1 MKKIFLLI
9 VFLSFSFS
17 FSQPIGKYTIDL
29 SGYGYQETNAKCRS
43 HISIGFLYTVYSG
56 NRPIKDDY
64 HYLIEELDFRSGN
77 IFSIVK
83 KEEIEATKV
92 RKFRQ
97 FVFWGQRG
105 WKNWFGCNVGAMG
118 TLRPKVELSFPFSYI
133 IYESSKREYH
143 SIGNALWYDNI
154 KVTITPNL
162 VILPIENK
170 ELPTIQK
177 IKLES
182 HIGFAT
188 NEYNWEVDTNDG
200 NVFTLEKYKGLSSIE
215 VNAYDVLGEITPNY
229 IGKFITIRQYT
240 VKSSVDDKNYSN
252 AIDLKVLKSLPV
264 LKNDNNEVIIT
275 DCYGDK
281 ANYTLRFDRALEQG
295 EKMTFKIKKDGSP
308 LECLYCDNKE
318 KLDTGNTFTFK
329 DLEVGTYAV
338 SYIGNSTANTYTP
351 YTDGHPFVFTIKNP
365 RQVEFHSEAI
375 ISPFCFEGNDGS
387 ITILAQGG
395 KGSYQIRKNNEEWTN
410 FSSGN
415 KHIFSN
421 LSEGTYTIS
430 VRDINGCIG
439 KVKNQNT
446 EAMVVKLKSPLP
458 IKISYP
464 VALQIRPKFPKSTQ
478 GSITAVVEGGT
489 VYPIQKYFFSWKRKK
504 EDNTEEDITSRA
516 RTHYDTT
523 EKKYYITVD
532 NLPQGNYYLTVKDIN
547 YNSSSQ
553 RANCSV
559 QDSHFELKAIPPL
572 TAEIIPKFISCNSQN
587 EFGNEE
593 DKNPYD
599 GQRDESQN
607 GILKIKASGGVPFTG
622 TQNGGKPYIYTWKK
636 KDKNGN
642 WVTLDNDTDTAKNL
656 SEGKYAINI
665 QDANGIVLGEYNTH
679 TVTKVIDVVYELKE
693 PAKLTL
699 TLQKTDATCRGNDGK
714 ITAIPAGGTPPYT
727 YLWSNGATTAS
738 IEDLLPMPYTVEI
751 KDEAGCIVQGSTVV
765 MQPNSLTVT
774 GTITPLRCHNA
785 SNAAIA
791 LAVQGGTAPY
801 QYLWNTGATT
811 SNISNLPSGE
821 YKVKITDAQGCAY
834 FKTFIIENPP
844 KFEIDLG
851 ENRTLCNGQ
860 TLTLN
865 IAINDPQATY
875 LWTGDNGFSSNTP
888 QVTLS
893 EKGTY
898 TATVTTKDGCI
909 ATDAI
914 TIESANTQIASEFL
928 LTTQAYENEEVILV
942 NTSNPKGETTQWLV
956 PENEAIEITNKSDD
970 YISLIFKAKGEYRI
984 GIKQTQGN
992 CFELFYKNI
1001 IVEPATD
1008 LPKTEK
1014 TNEAYVREF
1023 EVAPNP
1029 NNGKFK
1035 AKVVLEKAG
1044 AIKFRLYSI
1053 TGQLV
1058 NEKNSA
1064 SATEHWVD
1072 FQEPLPAAT
1081 YILVLETPYQRL
1093 SKKIII
1099 IP

>member
-1 MKKIFLLI
+1 MKKLFIIFALFSCSI
-9 VFLSFSFS
+9 V
-17 FSQPIGKYTIDL
+17 
-29 SGYGYQETNAKCRS
+29 YGQAQLGEYIIES
-43 HISIGFLYTVYSG
+43 HCKIKAHNG
-56 NRPIKDDY
+56 NYGDGCKNQV
-64 HYLIEELDFRSGN
+64 LIEILFDKGRRKILEQDLNGVSQNHYSDYGIKKNNVPATWSPLLLRSVASRNWKRWIGGCGGDGSFNDSEKLERIYFCGNFFENSEAIDWWDHIISVKIYPQLVIRTKDGEDLPSKDKVKIESDYGFRS
-77 IFSIVK
+77 V
-83 KEEIEATKV
+83 
-92 RKFRQ
+92 
-97 FVFWGQRG
+97 
-105 WKNWFGCNVGAMG
+105 
-118 TLRPKVELSFPFSYI
+118 
-133 IYESSKREYH
+133 
-143 SIGNALWYDNI
+143 D
-154 KVTITPNL
+154 
-162 VILPIENK
+162 
-170 ELPTIQK
+170 
-177 IKLES
+177 
-182 HIGFAT
+182 
-188 NEYNWEVDTNDG
+188 YNWQYDIGDG
-200 NVFTLEKYKGLSSIE
+200 YMNLSKFNGQSTIE
-215 VNAYDVLGEITPNY
+215 VNAYDVLGSEM
-229 IGKFITIRQYT
+229 GKFVGKNIFFRQISSCGNTSDPVSFT
-240 VKSSVDDKNYSN
+240 VK
-252 AIDLKVLKSLPV
+252 KSLPV

-281 ANYTLRFDRALEQG
+281 ANYTLRFDRPLEQG

-318 KLDTGNTFTFK
+318 KLDEGNTFTFK

-338 SYIGNSTANTYTP
+338 SYIGNNTANTYTP
-351 YTDGHPFVFTIKNP
+351 YTDRHPFIFTIKNP

-375 ISPFCFEGNDGS
+375 ISPFCFAGNDGS

-395 KGSYQIRKNNEEWTN
+395 KGSYQIRKNNEEWIN

-516 RTHYDTT
+516 RTQYDTT

-532 NLPQGNYYLTVKDIN
+532 NLPKGNYYLTVKDIN

-636 KDKNGN
+636 QDKNGN

-656 SEGKYAINI
+656 SKGKYAINI

-679 TVTKVIDVVYELKE
+679 TVTKVVDVIYELKE

-791 LAVQGGTAPY
+791 LSVQGGTAPY

-942 NTSNPKGETTQWLV
+942 NTSNPKGETTEWLV

-1072 FQEPLPAAT
+1072 FQDPLPAAT

>member
-1 MKKIFLLI
+1 MKKLFIIFALFSCSI
-9 VFLSFSFS
+9 V
-17 FSQPIGKYTIDL
+17 
-29 SGYGYQETNAKCRS
+29 YGQAQLGEYIIES
-43 HISIGFLYTVYSG
+43 HCKIKAHNG
-56 NRPIKDDY
+56 NYGDGCKNQV
-64 HYLIEELDFRSGN
+64 LIEILFDKGRRKILEQDLNGVSQNHYSDYGIKKNNVPATWSPLLLRSVASRNWKRWIGGCGGDGSFNDSEKLERIYFCGNFFENSEAIDWWDHIISVKIYPQLVIRTKDGEDLPSKDKVKIESDYGFRS
-77 IFSIVK
+77 V
-83 KEEIEATKV
+83 
-92 RKFRQ
+92 
-97 FVFWGQRG
+97 
-105 WKNWFGCNVGAMG
+105 
-118 TLRPKVELSFPFSYI
+118 
-133 IYESSKREYH
+133 
-143 SIGNALWYDNI
+143 D
-154 KVTITPNL
+154 
-162 VILPIENK
+162 
-170 ELPTIQK
+170 
-177 IKLES
+177 
-182 HIGFAT
+182 
-188 NEYNWEVDTNDG
+188 YNWQYDIGDG
-200 NVFTLEKYKGLSSIE
+200 YINLPQFNGQSTIE
-215 VNAYDVLGEITPNY
+215 VNAYDVLGSEM
-229 IGKFITIRQYT
+229 GKFVGKNIFFRQISSCGNTSDPVFFT
-240 VKSSVDDKNYSN
+240 VK
-252 AIDLKVLKSLPV
+252 KSLPI
-264 LKNDNNEVIIT
+264 LKNDKNEVIIT

-295 EKMTFKIKKDGSP
+295 EKMSFNIKKNGTLLAS
-308 LECLYCDNKE
+308 YNNKE
-318 KLDTGNTFTFK
+318 KLDEDNTFTFEN
-329 DLEVGTYAV
+329 LEAGTYAV

-365 RQVEFHSEAI
+365 RQVEFYSQAI
-375 ISPFCFEGNDGS
+375 ISPFCFAGNDGS

-593 DKNPYD
+593 DKTPYD

-636 KDKNGN
+636 QDKNGN

-875 LWTGDNGFSSNTP
+875 LWTGDNGFSSNMP

-898 TATVTTKDGCI
+898 RATVTTKDGCT

-942 NTSNPKGETTQWLV
+942 NTSNPKGETTEWLV

-1072 FQEPLPAAT
+1072 FQDPLPAAT

>member
-1 MKKIFLLI
+1 MKKLFIIFALFSCSI
-9 VFLSFSFS
+9 V
-17 FSQPIGKYTIDL
+17 
-29 SGYGYQETNAKCRS
+29 YGQAQLGEYIIES
-43 HISIGFLYTVYSG
+43 HCKIKAHNG
-56 NRPIKDDY
+56 NYGDGCKNQV
-64 HYLIEELDFRSGN
+64 LIEILFDKGRRKILEQDLNGVSQNHYSDYGIKKNNVPATWSPLLLRSVASRNWRRWIGGCGGDGSFNDSEKLERIYFCGNFFENSEAIDWWDHIISVKIYPQLVIRTKDGEDLPSKDKVKIESDYGFRS
-77 IFSIVK
+77 V
-83 KEEIEATKV
+83 
-92 RKFRQ
+92 
-97 FVFWGQRG
+97 
-105 WKNWFGCNVGAMG
+105 
-118 TLRPKVELSFPFSYI
+118 
-133 IYESSKREYH
+133 
-143 SIGNALWYDNI
+143 D
-154 KVTITPNL
+154 
-162 VILPIENK
+162 
-170 ELPTIQK
+170 
-177 IKLES
+177 
-182 HIGFAT
+182 
-188 NEYNWEVDTNDG
+188 YNWQYDIGDG
-200 NVFTLEKYKGLSSIE
+200 YMNLSKFNGQSTIE
-215 VNAYDVLGEITPNY
+215 VNAYDVLGSEM
-229 IGKFITIRQYT
+229 GKFVGKNIFFRQISSCGNTSDPVSFT
-240 VKSSVDDKNYSN
+240 VK
-252 AIDLKVLKSLPV
+252 KSLPV

-318 KLDTGNTFTFK
+318 KLDEGNTFTFK

-351 YTDGHPFVFTIKNP
+351 YTDRHPFVFTIKNP

-375 ISPFCFEGNDGS
+375 ISPFCFAGNDGS

-593 DKNPYD
+593 DKTPYD

-636 KDKNGN
+636 QDKNGN

-679 TVTKVIDVVYELKE
+679 TVTKVVDVIYELKE

-942 NTSNPKGETTQWLV
+942 NTSNPKGETTEWLV

-1072 FQEPLPAAT
+1072 FQDPLPAAT

>member
-1 MKKIFLLI
+1 MKKLFIIFALFSCSI
-9 VFLSFSFS
+9 V
-17 FSQPIGKYTIDL
+17 
-29 SGYGYQETNAKCRS
+29 YGQAQLGEYIIES
-43 HISIGFLYTVYSG
+43 HCKIKAHNG
-56 NRPIKDDY
+56 NYGDGCKNQV
-64 HYLIEELDFRSGN
+64 LIEILFDKGRRKILEQDLNGVSQNHYSDYGIKKNNVPATWSPLLLRSVASRNWKRWIGGCGGDGSFNDSEKLERIYFCGNFFENSEAIDWWDHIISVKIYPQLVIRTKDGEDLPSKDKVKIESDYGFRS
-77 IFSIVK
+77 V
-83 KEEIEATKV
+83 
-92 RKFRQ
+92 
-97 FVFWGQRG
+97 
-105 WKNWFGCNVGAMG
+105 
-118 TLRPKVELSFPFSYI
+118 
-133 IYESSKREYH
+133 
-143 SIGNALWYDNI
+143 D
-154 KVTITPNL
+154 
-162 VILPIENK
+162 
-170 ELPTIQK
+170 
-177 IKLES
+177 
-182 HIGFAT
+182 
-188 NEYNWEVDTNDG
+188 YNWQYDIGDG
-200 NVFTLEKYKGLSSIE
+200 YINLPQFNGQSTIE
-215 VNAYDVLGEITPNY
+215 VNAYDVLGSEM
-229 IGKFITIRQYT
+229 GKFVGKNIFFRQISSCGNTSDPVFFT
-240 VKSSVDDKNYSN
+240 VK
-252 AIDLKVLKSLPV
+252 KSLPI
-264 LKNDNNEVIIT
+264 LKNDKNEVIIT

-295 EKMTFKIKKDGSP
+295 EKMSFNIKKNGTLLAS
-308 LECLYCDNKE
+308 YNNKE
-318 KLDTGNTFTFK
+318 KLDEDNTFTFEN
-329 DLEVGTYAV
+329 LEAGTYAV

-365 RQVEFHSEAI
+365 RQVEFYSQAI
-375 ISPFCFEGNDGS
+375 ISPFCFAGNDGS

-593 DKNPYD
+593 DKTPYD

-636 KDKNGN
+636 QDKNGN

-942 NTSNPKGETTQWLV
+942 NTSNPKGETTEWLV
-956 PENEAIEITNKSDD
+956 PENETIEITNKSDD

-1072 FQEPLPAAT
+1072 FQDLLPAAT

>member
-1 MKKIFLLI
+1 MECNTSNEIQFTYRKSLPHIINQSISKTSCYDSDDGKITLFFDRDLEEYEVI
-9 VFLSFSFS
+9 SFSITDINNHALPNTHTNITQLQDNKS
-17 FSQPIGKYTIDL
+17 YTIENL
-29 SGYGYQETNAKCRS
+29 PAGNYKLKL
-43 HISIGFLYTVYSG
+43 IGEYKGNPSYSP
-56 NRPIKDDY
+56 NSD
-64 HYLIEELDFRSGN
+64 
-77 IFSIVK
+77 
-83 KEEIEATKV
+83 
-92 RKFRQ
+92 Q
-97 FVFWGQRG
+97 FYYF
-105 WKNWFGCNVGAMG
+105 
-118 TLRPKVELSFPFSYI
+118 
-133 IYESSKREYH
+133 
-143 SIGNALWYDNI
+143 
-154 KVTITPNL
+154 
-162 VILPIENK
+162 
-170 ELPTIQK
+170 TIQK
-177 IKLES
+177 NS
-182 HIGFAT
+182 P
-188 NEYNWEVDTNDG
+188 
-200 NVFTLEKYKGLSSIE
+200 
-215 VNAYDVLGEITPNY
+215 VN
-229 IGKFITIRQYT
+229 
-240 VKSSVDDKNYSN
+240 
-252 AIDLKVLKSLPV
+252 
-264 LKNDNNEVIIT
+264 
-275 DCYGDK
+275 
-281 ANYTLRFDRALEQG
+281 
-295 EKMTFKIKKDGSP
+295 
-308 LECLYCDNKE
+308 
-318 KLDTGNTFTFK
+318 FTFSK
-329 DLEVGTYAV
+329 TDVYCKGGEDGCIVLSASGGTE
-338 SYIGNSTANTYTP
+338 NSFEYELNNNDQWIAFPSNTRS
-351 YTDGHPFVFTIKNP
+351 VTIKNLKKGTYIVNV
-365 RQVEFHSEAI
+365 RD
-375 ISPFCFEGNDGS
+375 GNKCVAK
-387 ITILAQGG
+387 IQRNEGG
-395 KGSYQIRKNNEEWTN
+395 KIVLGDIKNI
-410 FSSGN
+410 
-415 KHIFSN
+415 HIN
-421 LSEGTYTIS
+421 ISEPEKPLTITYTEK
-430 VRDINGCIG
+430 IN
-439 KVKNQNT
+439 
-446 EAMVVKLKSPLP
+446 
-458 IKISYP
+458 
-464 VALQIRPKFPKSTQ
+464 PKFSGASNGK
-478 GSITAVVEGGT
+478 IVAKVEGGT
-489 VYPIQKYFFSWKRKK
+489 LSNSSYSFEILKNGTQ
-504 EDNTEEDITSRA
+504 TITNLA
-516 RTHYDTT
+516 TT
-523 EKKYYITVD
+523 EFVNNIFYIILNNISKGTYNFTVYD
-532 NLPQGNYYLTVKDIN
+532 KNYPLATNKEG
-547 YNSSSQ
+547 
-553 RANCSV
+553 CSV
-559 QDSHFELKAIPPL
+559 KNSFIELTEPQPLKAPIEL
-572 TAEIIPKFISCNSQN
+572 LKFISCNSQN

-593 DKNPYD
+593 DKTPYD

-636 KDKNGN
+636 QDKNGN

-791 LAVQGGTAPY
+791 LSVQGG
-801 QYLWNTGATT
+801 
-811 SNISNLPSGE
+811 
-821 YKVKITDAQGCAY
+821 
-834 FKTFIIENPP
+834 
-844 KFEIDLG
+844 
-851 ENRTLCNGQ
+851 NRTLCNGQ

-942 NTSNPKGETTQWLV
+942 NTSSPKGETTQWLM
-956 PENEAIEITNKSDD
+956 PEDDNIEITKQNDD
-970 YISLIFKAKGEYRI
+970 YISLVFKAKGEYRI